1 MLELFIKE
9 TCPYCQKV
17 MNYLD
22 ENGFEYKKIDVINKL
37 NEEALIKIGG
47 KSQVPFLM
55 DREHNI
61 EMYESGD
68 ILEYLK
74 TL

>member
-9 TCPYCQKV
+9 TCPYCHKV

-22 ENGFEYKKIDVINKL
+22 ENGFEYKKINVANKL